1 MTNSKLISSNLKVF
15 LKDMDDKVLDS
26 QVYRTTK
33 FYEIFEYRKNN
44 KLLSPTS
51 ELIENNDLSNEEII
65 EKIKEESGIELEDNK
80 LLNVLV
86 SLYTTDLSKEE
97 LDSLFESSKIYSVL
111 INARKAK
118 SLFNKEDLMN
128 FFDVKE
134 KKFDKWLS
142 PDYEFS
148 VKEVSNIFSK
158 CASI

>member
-15 LKDMDDKVLDS
+15 LKDMDGEVLDS

-44 KLLSPTS
+44 ELLSPTS
-51 ELIENNDLSNEEII
+51 ELENNNLKNEEII

-80 LLNVLV
+80 LLNALV
-86 SLYTTDLSKEE
+86 SLYTADLSKEE
-97 LDSLFESSKIYSVL
+97 LDLLFESSKIYSVL
-111 INARKAK
+111 INARKTK

-148 VKEVSNIFSK
+148 VKEVSDIFSK

>member
-1 MTNSKLISSNLKVF
+1 MTNSKLISNNLKVF
-15 LKDMDDKVLDS
+15 LKDMDVEVLDS

-44 KLLSPTS
+44 ELLSPTS
-51 ELIENNDLSNEEII
+51 ELENNNLKNEEII

-80 LLNVLV
+80 LLNDLV
-86 SLYTTDLSKEE
+86 SLYTADLSKEE

-111 INARKAK
+111 INARKTK

-148 VKEVSNIFSK
+148 VKEVSDIFSK

>member
-15 LKDMDDKVLDS
+15 LKDMDGEVLDS

-44 KLLSPTS
+44 ELLSPTS
-51 ELIENNDLSNEEII
+51 ELENNNLKNEEII

-80 LLNVLV
+80 LLNALV
-86 SLYTTDLSKEE
+86 SLYTADLSKEE

-111 INARKAK
+111 INARKTK
-118 SLFNKEDLMN
+118 SLFNKEDLIN

-148 VKEVSNIFSK
+148 VKEVSDIFSK

>member
-15 LKDMDDKVLDS
+15 LKDMDGEVLDS

-44 KLLSPTS
+44 ELLSPTS
-51 ELIENNDLSNEEII
+51 ELENNNLKNEEII

-80 LLNVLV
+80 LLNALV
-86 SLYTTDLSKEE
+86 SLYTADLSKEE

-111 INARKAK
+111 INARKTK

-148 VKEVSNIFSK
+148 VKEVSDIFSK

>member
-15 LKDMDDKVLDS
+15 LKDMDGEVLDS

-44 KLLSPTS
+44 ELLSPTS
-51 ELIENNDLSNEEII
+51 ELENNNLKNEEII

-80 LLNVLV
+80 LLNALV

-142 PDYEFS
+142 PEYVFS
-148 VKEVSNIFSK
+148 VKEVSDIFSK

>member
-1 MTNSKLISSNLKVF
+1 MTNSKLISNNLKVF
-15 LKDMDDKVLDS
+15 LKDMDGEVLDS

-44 KLLSPTS
+44 ELLSPTS
-51 ELIENNDLSNEEII
+51 ELENNNLKNEEII

-80 LLNVLV
+80 LLNALV
-86 SLYTTDLSKEE
+86 SLYTADLSKEE

-111 INARKAK
+111 INARKTK
-118 SLFNKEDLMN
+118 SLFNKEDLIN

-148 VKEVSNIFSK
+148 VKEVSDIFSK

>member
-1 MTNSKLISSNLKVF
+1 MTNSKLISNNLKVF
-15 LKDMDDKVLDS
+15 LKDMDGEVLDS

-44 KLLSPTS
+44 ELLSPTS
-51 ELIENNDLSNEEII
+51 ELENNNLKNEEII

-80 LLNVLV
+80 LLNALV
-86 SLYTTDLSKEE
+86 SLYTADLSKEE

-111 INARKAK
+111 INARKTK
-118 SLFNKEDLMN
+118 SLFNKEDLIN
-128 FFDVKE
+128 FFDVEE

-148 VKEVSNIFSK
+148 VKEVSDIFSK